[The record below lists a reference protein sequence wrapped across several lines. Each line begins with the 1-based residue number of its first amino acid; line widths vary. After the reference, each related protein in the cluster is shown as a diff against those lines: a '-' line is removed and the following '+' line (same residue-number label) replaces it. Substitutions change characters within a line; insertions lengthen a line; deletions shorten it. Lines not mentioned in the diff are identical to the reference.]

1 VTTAKPKKSRYKQI
15 NGRNVIEIR
24 VKQAQQL
31 FDAIDPA
38 PFRERDLDDDFA
50 DYLISS
56 SKEFALHTPLRLD
69 IFIDEPE
76 GNITND
82 TIKESILSYFKFKL
96 DRQKLELKTF
106 LKRTPIFLFIGLVIL
121 ILCLLV
127 SKSLVEKNQE
137 ADLTYFSIL
146 KEGITIFGW
155 VSLWKPIELLLFD
168 WYPIYETQRFYKRL
182 TEIEVHTIF
191 KNVNT

>member
-15 NGRNVIEIR
+15 DGKNLIEIR

-50 DYLISS
+50 EYLIAS
-56 SKEFALHTPLRLD
+56 SKEFPLHTPLRLN

-82 TIKESILSYFKFKL
+82 LIKESILSYFKFKF

-121 ILCLLV
+121 VLCLLI
-127 SKSLVEKNQE
+127 SKSLVDKNYE
-137 ADLTYFSIL
+137 SGLTFSSIL

-191 KNVNT
+191 KSINT